1 MMILISA
8 TPSPFA
14 RKVRIALLEKG
25 VPFELRNEIPWHGDT
40 ATPQYN
46 PLEQLPVLIPDDAEP
61 VYESS
66 FIMEWLEYAY
76 PEPAMLPS
84 DPTEAIEAKRIQ
96 MIAEGVMDA
105 TVQLFFEAQ
114 RESPSREWTA
124 RQLRKISGGL
134 RELDRR
140 LGDKDY
146 FIADRF
152 GLADIATISLLG
164 MQDVATQNGIMAA
177 WQAIDPGMADWRK
190 LYPNL
195 TRFEGNLRDRPSV
208 RDTAPVMFQL
218 AEKVV

>member
-1 MMILISA
+1 MILISA

-14 RKVRIALLEKG
+14 RKVRISLMEKG

-40 ATPQYN
+40 ATPHHN

-66 FIMEWLEYAY
+66 FIMDWLEYAY
-76 PEPAMLPS
+76 PEPAMLPA
-84 DPTEAIEAKRIQ
+84 DPADAIEAKRIQ
-96 MIAEGVMDA
+96 MLAEGVMDA
-105 TVQLFFEAQ
+105 TVHLFFEAQ

-124 RQLRKISGGL
+124 RQLRKVSGGL

-140 LGDKDY
+140 LSDETY
-146 FIADRF
+146 FVADRF
-152 GLADIATISLLG
+152 GLADIAVISLLG
-164 MQDVATQNGIMAA
+164 MQDVATENGMMGG
-177 WQAIDPGMADWRK
+177 WQAVDPGMTEWRD

-195 TRFEGNLRDRPSV
+195 TRFEAHLRDRPSV

-218 AEKVV
+218 AEKIV